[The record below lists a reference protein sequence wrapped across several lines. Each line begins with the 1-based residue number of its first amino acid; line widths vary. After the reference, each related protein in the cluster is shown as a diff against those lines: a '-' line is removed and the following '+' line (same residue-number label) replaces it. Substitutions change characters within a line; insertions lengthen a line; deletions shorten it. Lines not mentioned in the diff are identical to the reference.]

1 MSTTQIEL
9 QENSLGEL
17 FFEIPPALLD
27 YLDSKRGDDLKLTDH
42 KNGVVTIKKVKYETI
57 ELDFDDE
64 ELLKY
69 MKLAHDKGMSFNEFV
84 EDALTQFVE
93 NFNEIR

>member
-1 MSTTQIEL
+1 MITTQIEL

-17 FFEIPPALLD
+17 FFELPPNLLD
-27 YLDSKRGDDLKLTDH
+27 YLDSKKGDDLKVTDH
-42 KNGVVTIKKVKYETI
+42 KNGVVTIKKIKYETI

-69 MKLAHDKGMSFNEFV
+69 MKHAHEKGMSFNEWV
-84 EDALTQFVE
+84 ENVLTQMIEKFQ
-93 NFNEIR
+93 